1 MKILLIADEEDK
13 YLWDYYRRGCLDGVD
28 LILSAGDLKAE
39 YLTFLVTMANRPLV
53 YVHGNHDR
61 RYADAPPEG
70 CLCAEDQIVT
80 VNGLRILGLGGSPL
94 YSGGEW
100 QFSERQ
106 MVRRIRR
113 LRWRIARAGG
123 VDIILTHAPIR
134 GVGDADDP
142 AHRGFEAFMPL
153 LDRWNREIDFGVN
166 RVPGKLYIQSA
177 LSMPTSEKESQELLP
192 LRRSGDFFRKM
203 VVISGY
209 SAPRTSEEGIIYV
222 GVIPFLLDATI
233 LDNALRD

>member
-13 YLWDYYRRGCLDGVD
+13 YLWDYYRRGSLDGVD

-106 MVRRIRR
+106 MVRRICR

-123 VDIILTHAPIR
+123 VDIVLTHAPIR
-134 GVGDADDP
+134 GVGDAEDL

-153 LDRWNREIDFGVN
+153 LDRWKPRYLVHGHVHK
-166 RVPGKLYIQSA
+166 RYG
-177 LSMPTSEKESQELLP
+177 
-192 LRRSGDFFRKM
+192 GDFQR
-203 VVISGY
+203 VRTYGETTVINACG
-209 SAPRTSEEGIIYV
+209 RYV
-222 GVIPFLLDATI
+222 LELD
-233 LDNALRD
+233 